1 MPKDEGKKPH
11 SLPDPK
17 LPIGG
22 TSEGSDDMSHEEW
35 HDIQQS
41 VGALGPQAKINE
53 KSNANKNK
61 AKGYAKAKAIGKKY
75 G

>member
-1 MPKDEGKKPH
+1 MPKVKKPH
-11 SLPDPK
+11 SLPDHMGA
-17 LPIGG
+17 LIG
-22 TSEGSDDMSHEEW
+22 TEGSDDMSHEEW

-41 VGALGPQAKINE
+41 VGALSPQVKINE

>member
-1 MPKDEGKKPH
+1 MPKVKKPH
-11 SLPDPK
+11 SLPDPN
-17 LPIGG
+17 LP
-22 TSEGSDDMSHEEW
+22 TAWFESDDMSSEEW

-41 VGALGPQAKINE
+41 VGALGPQVKINE

>member
-1 MPKDEGKKPH
+1 MPKVKKPH
-11 SLPDPK
+11 SLPDPN
-17 LPIGG
+17 LP
-22 TSEGSDDMSHEEW
+22 TEWFESDDMSHEEW
-35 HDIQQS
+35 LDIQQS
-41 VGALGPQAKINE
+41 VGALSPQVKINE